1 MVEKAARLLFHQGKD
16 IQINLEE
23 LLAIRQ
29 EIIPLFVRDTD
40 RILRIENIAKGVAM
54 PCSSPDSSIYAPPLT
69 TLWGNKEVN

>member
-1 MVEKAARLLFHQGKD
+1 VEAQNGKET
-16 IQINLEE
+16 LGETE
-23 LLAIRQ
+23 VVSE

-69 TLWGNKEVN
+69 TLWGNTNSLKASYR